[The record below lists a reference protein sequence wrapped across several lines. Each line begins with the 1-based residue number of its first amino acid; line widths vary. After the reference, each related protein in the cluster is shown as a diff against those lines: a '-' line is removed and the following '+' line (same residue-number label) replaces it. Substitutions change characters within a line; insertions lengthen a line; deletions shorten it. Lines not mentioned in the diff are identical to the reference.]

1 MHVYFYAPPTKQPE
15 SKQAYLSI
23 KDTLSQT
30 DLYVSTNTESEEVQV
45 SAEVMAE
52 SRDNDV
58 PLLEQMDAFIIEGST
73 SDPEVGFL
81 LAHAIALKKP
91 VLYLYRR
98 GVVPQI
104 FSRLSQ
110 RELPGF
116 VKVIA
121 YDDDKLASA
130 LLAFLKSI
138 EGVVI
143 REVPRIKFTLR
154 ITNTIEEYLH
164 FKTHNTKFSKA
175 DYLRARIEKLMEQDE
190 DWQEYQRKRQ
200 RSTSA

>member
-1 MHVYFYAPPTKQPE
+1 MHVYFYAPPTKQADV
-15 SKQAYLSI
+15 KQAYGVI
-23 KDTLSQT
+23 KETLSQT

-58 PLLEQMDAFIIEGST
+58 PLLEQMDAFIIEGTT

-98 GVVPQI
+98 GTVPQI
-104 FSRLSQ
+104 FSRLSH

-116 VKVIA
+116 VHVIA
-121 YDDDKLASA
+121 YDEEKLSA
-130 LLAFLKSI
+130 LVLNFLKSI

-143 REVPRIKFTLR
+143 REVPKIKFTLR

-164 FKTHNTKFSKA
+164 FKTHNTKSSKA
-175 DYLRARIEKLMEQDE
+175 DYLRERIEKLMETDE
-190 DWQEYQRKRQ
+190 TWQEYQRKRH
-200 RSTSA
+200 RS